1 MPRSCLIVLHLDA
14 VPGIGAQGII
24 GTEDGIDG
32 ATGIPEVDIQ
42 SMSTGIVVHLPDV
55 APVAVAGNRQLSAI
69 SHITAET
76 EVETGEGLCLWAG
89 GQGRVDIGVLATGV
103 VERQGIRTAVDHCAL
118 HGCTPRTIA
127 AWQGPGVKIAT
138 LKPITEVGRGGY
150 ARPAEGHGLWTIGRI
165 VSQNQASAARSCGA
179 RSESDGDSAGAAS
192 CQGVGASWAG
202 VGLRKV
208 SRIRSGQRNAADAQ
222 RRRAAVSERDSL
234 RSTVDSNLLVAKV
247 HTCRIQAD
255 YRCCEYPCSTES
267 HRLGT
272 ASRVISEGEVSAASA
287 TCARGE
293 GQTDRAGAASCQR
306 VAAAGTGVALG
317 KVSRI
322 RSGQRNAVDA

>member
-1 MPRSCLIVLHLDA
+1 MSRTRLIVLHLDA
-14 VPGIGAQGII
+14 IPGIGAQGII

-42 SMSTGIVVHLPDV
+42 AMPIGIVVHLPDIV
-55 APVAVAGNRQLSAI
+55 AVAVAGNRQLSAI

-138 LKPITEVGRGGY
+138 LKPITEVRRRDYPRACKRHHLG
-150 ARPAEGHGLWTIGRI
+150 TIG
-165 VSQNQASAARSCGA
+165 C
-179 RSESDGDSAGAAS
+179 
-192 CQGVGASWAG
+192 
-202 VGLRKV
+202 
-208 SRIRSGQRNAADAQ
+208 
-222 RRRAAVSERDSL
+222 
-234 RSTVDSNLLVAKV
+234 
-247 HTCRIQAD
+247 
-255 YRCCEYPCSTES
+255 
-267 HRLGT
+267 
-272 ASRVISEGEVSAASA
+272 VISEGEVSATSA

-293 GQTDRAGAASCQR
+293 GQTDRARAAGCQR
-306 VAAAGTGVALG
+306 VVAAGTGVGLG